1 MSMLIVNVLSANSI
15 KTKTKLHMYS
25 MRIAPPLCEPQQVR
39 RGNDDRDK
47 HPTHIEL
54 SKEYEENIY
63 TYIS

>member
-15 KTKTKLHMYS
+15 KKKIMYS